1 MQGQLSN
8 RLREHDAELT
18 QPLNH
23 HESLLYMQII
33 FSRCPPLSLS
43 LSLSLHSFAGG
54 DLADVLFPLFS
65 RPERTSDCAHSQ
77 DSSATVSLSSKLVDS
92 VDSKLWQSYLNKIDI
107 APIR

>member
-8 RLREHDAELT
+8 RLREHDAELA

-43 LSLSLHSFAGG
+43 LSLSI
-54 DLADVLFPLFS
+54 PLQVAIW
-65 RPERTSDCAHSQ
+65 PM
-77 DSSATVSLSSKLVDS
+77 
-92 VDSKLWQSYLNKIDI
+92 SYSHYSPGPSGHQI
-107 APIR
+107 ALTLRIAQPR